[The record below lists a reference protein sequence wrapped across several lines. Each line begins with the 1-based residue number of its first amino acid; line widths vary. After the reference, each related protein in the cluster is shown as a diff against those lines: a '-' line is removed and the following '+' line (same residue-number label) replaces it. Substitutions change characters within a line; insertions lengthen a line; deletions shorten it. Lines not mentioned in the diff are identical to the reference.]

1 MKIRWNKGE
10 ISPLN
15 YKNLYPYMKIL
26 KSVVCAL
33 VLCAAGSA
41 SAQDAAP
48 VDMTIAE
55 NLATP
60 AVPNKASN
68 AIIRHM
74 DRIGKTFSKHG
85 LEVKTA
91 RKGEV
96 IDVII
101 PCDDL
106 FNPNE
111 AELKADA
118 HRLLSAFN
126 ALLKLPTL
134 YKMLVVVHSDDAGSE
149 AYSVSLTEERSN
161 AIDDYF
167 SESFGDSIN
176 LVPYGVGFDEP
187 RASNNSI
194 AGRQSNRRVEFYIIP
209 EKQTVEMAKSGKL

>member
-1 MKIRWNKGE
+1 MK
-10 ISPLN
+10 
-15 YKNLYPYMKIL
+15 ML
-26 KSVVCAL
+26 KTIACAL
-33 VLCAAGSA
+33 MLGAATTVA
-41 SAQDAAP
+41 AQSAAP
-48 VDMTIAE
+48 IDMTIEE
-55 NLATP
+55 NIANP

-74 DRIGKTFSKHG
+74 DRIGKTFAKHG

-96 IDVII
+96 IYVIV
-101 PCDDL
+101 PCDEL

-111 AELKADA
+111 TELKADA
-118 HRLLSAFN
+118 HKLLSAFT

-149 AYSVSLTEERSN
+149 TYAVSLTEERSN

-167 SESFGDSIN
+167 SETLGDDIN

-187 RASNNSI
+187 RSSNNSI
-194 AGRQSNRRVEFYIIP
+194 AGRQANRRVEFYIIP